1 MTYKIGEKEFGVHLG
16 MLFQEAYFEA
26 VAKKVGSGSF
36 TATNLIAFVIY
47 FGNINHSELNDL
59 PAAFKS
65 LGEVYQLL
73 EDNPVNDAYQALTE
87 QYNKS
92 QAAKVIA
99 DINKAVE
106 EKPTKKKTPQQ
117 Y

>member
-1 MTYKIGEKEFGVHLG
+1 MTYKIGDKEFSVHLG

-36 TATNLIAFVIY
+36 TATHLIAFVIY

-59 PAAFKS
+59 PASFKS
-65 LGEVYQLL
+65 LGEVYQML
-73 EDNPVNDAYQALTE
+73 EANPASEAYEALTE

-106 EKPTKKKTPQQ
+106 DKPAKKKTPQQ

>member
-1 MTYKIGEKEFGVHLG
+1 MTYKIGDKEFSVHLG

-36 TATNLIAFVIY
+36 TATHLIAFVIY
-47 FGNINHSELNDL
+47 YGSINHTELNDL

-73 EDNPVNDAYQALTE
+73 EANPANDAYQALFE

-92 QAAKVIA
+92 QAAKIVD
-99 DINKAVE
+99 DINKSAE
-106 EKPTKKKTPQQ
+106 DKPAKKKPTK
-117 Y
+117 

>member
-1 MTYKIGEKEFGVHLG
+1 MTYKIGNKEFGVHLG

-36 TATNLIAFVIY
+36 TATHLIAFVIFY
-47 FGNINHSELNDL
+47 GNINHSELNDL
-59 PAAFKS
+59 PSAFKS

-73 EDNPVNDAYQALTE
+73 EDNPANDAYQALSE

-92 QAAKVIA
+92 QTAKVIA

-106 EKPTKKKTPQQ
+106 DKPAKKKPTK
-117 Y
+117 

>member
-1 MTYKIGEKEFGVHLG
+1 MTYKIGDKEFSVHLG

-36 TATNLIAFVIY
+36 TSTNLIAFVIFY
-47 FGNINHSELNDL
+47 GNINHTELNDL

-73 EDNPVNDAYQALTE
+73 EANPASEAYEALFE

-92 QAAKVIA
+92 QAAKVVD
-99 DINKAVE
+99 DINKAAE
-106 EKPTKKKTPQQ
+106 EKPAKKKPTK
-117 Y
+117 

>member
-1 MTYKIGEKEFGVHLG
+1 MTYKIGDKEFGVHLG

-36 TATNLIAFVIY
+36 TATHLIAFVIFY
-47 FGNINHSELNDL
+47 GNINHSELNDM
-59 PAAFKS
+59 PADFKS

-73 EDNPVNDAYQALTE
+73 EDNPVNDAYQTLTE

-106 EKPTKKKTPQQ
+106 AQPAKKKQTK
-117 Y
+117 

>member
-1 MTYKIGEKEFGVHLG
+1 MTYKIGDKEFGVHLG

-36 TATNLIAFVIY
+36 TSTNLIAFVIFY
-47 FGNINHSELNDL
+47 GNINHSELNDL

-73 EDNPVNDAYQALTE
+73 EANPASEAYEALFQE
-87 QYNKS
+87 YNKS
-92 QAAKVIA
+92 QAAKVVD
-99 DINKAVE
+99 DINKAAE
-106 EKPTKKKTPQQ
+106 EKPAKKKPTK
-117 Y
+117 

>member
-36 TATNLIAFVIY
+36 TATNLIAFVIFY
-47 FGNINHSELNDL
+47 GNINHSELKDR

-73 EDNPVNDAYQALTE
+73 EDNPVDIVYEALTE

-92 QAAKVIA
+92 QAAKVID